1 MNPYKGMYFNPIN
14 NNLNEKEVHLFN
26 QNDFI
31 SEIGNL
37 EIYENKFEFIEE
49 VPYAKIDNY
58 KGKNIKILLI
68 SQGSPGKTQIV
79 LRIAE
84 NCYDT
89 SLPSTIVVDNRIKK
103 YIYKN
108 ELNTLQIWDA
118 NGRESSISVIKYYLK
133 GVDILIIVFD
143 LSEENYNFDNWCFN
157 LIKDNEYNKK
167 KLIYLVGNKIDLYCI
182 KLEYYREKAK
192 AMIDSGL
199 IDKYFEVSAKTGEG
213 IEQFSNILKID
224 SSIYQNYNKNKN
236 LVLKYGLEEYK
247 FQFQSKLNKYY
258 NY

>member
-1 MNPYKGMYFNPIN
+1 M
-14 NNLNEKEVHLFN
+14 
-26 QNDFI
+26 
-31 SEIGNL
+31 
-37 EIYENKFEFIEE
+37 
-49 VPYAKIDNY
+49 
-58 KGKNIKILLI
+58 LI
-68 SQGSPGKTQIV
+68 SQGPPGKTQIV

-89 SLPSTIVVDNRIKK
+89 SLPSTIGVDNRIKK